1 MKFLHIAD
9 VHLDQMMKNIGEDGK
24 KRRQDILSAFS
35 ECIEFIKNRQ
45 IEYLFIAGDFY
56 EHKYIKD
63 STMDFI
69 ISLFKKI
76 PNTKI
81 YITPGNHDPYIKDS
95 VYDRFKFPKNVYIF
109 KNMNMFETEDANIF
123 GYGFTD
129 FNPPLYVNFGNI
141 KPIKNGKKN
150 ILIVHTDI
158 NDTKYEYD
166 REVRKLIKKGF
177 DYVAMGHIHAGNYNN
192 KSNVI
197 YPGSFAEYNF
207 KAAGDGS
214 TGAVLGT
221 FNQNLKTELIKFD
234 KKEYLKFELD
244 ISNENSEN
252 SLIITINNLQ
262 FKKNKIVRIVLIGE
276 KNFLI
281 DNKFI
286 LENINSKNIIQIEDK
301 TKLKLDYKKYKDE
314 ISLRG
319 IFIKKADNIIE
330 NLKKKQ
336 KTITD
341 EIEIEEYNKKIKLI
355 EKSILLVLEEMNNI

>member
-1 MKFLHIAD
+1 MNFLHIAD

-24 KRRQDILSAFS
+24 KRRQDILNAFS
-35 ECIEFIKNRQ
+35 ECIEFIKNRKIQ
-45 IEYLFIAGDFY
+45 YLFIAGDFY

-63 STMDFI
+63 TTIEFI

-76 PNTKI
+76 PDTKI

-95 VYDRFKFPKNVYIF
+95 IYDRFKFPNNVYIF
-109 KNMNMFETEDANIF
+109 KNMDIFETEDANIF

-129 FNPPLYVNFGNI
+129 FNPPLNVNFGNI

-158 NDTKYEYD
+158 NDSKYEYD
-166 REVRKLIKKGF
+166 IEVRKLIKKGF
-177 DYVAMGHIHAGNYNN
+177 DYVAMGHIHMGNYND

-207 KAAGDGS
+207 KASGDGS
-214 TGAVLGT
+214 TGAVFGIL
-221 FNQNLKTELIKFD
+221 NENLKTELIKFD
-234 KKEYLKFELD
+234 KKEYIKYELN

-262 FKKNKIVRIVLIGE
+262 FKNNQIVRVVLVGE

-281 DNKFI
+281 NNKFI
-286 LENINSKNIIQIEDK
+286 LENIHNKNIIQLEDK

-336 KTITD
+336 KILINET
-341 EIEIEEYNKKIKLI
+341 EIEEYNKKIELI
-355 EKSILLVLEEMNNI
+355 ERSMLLVLEEMNNI